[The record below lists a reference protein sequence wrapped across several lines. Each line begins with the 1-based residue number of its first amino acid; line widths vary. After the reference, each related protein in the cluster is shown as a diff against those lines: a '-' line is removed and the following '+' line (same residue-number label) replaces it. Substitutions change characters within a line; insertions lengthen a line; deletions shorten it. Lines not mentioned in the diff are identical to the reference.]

1 MVARGVPMG
10 RMDNRGQATVE
21 LALCLPIVV
30 ALLAV
35 LLQVGFVVSDQVKL
49 WHAAREAV
57 RVAAVDG
64 DEAHIEDAATRSGP
78 DDISIAVA
86 PRGAGRRQGE
96 PVRVSLRHNP
106 GGRVPLIGLLF
117 ENLTLTADATMRIE
131 QP

>member
-1 MVARGVPMG
+1 MRPEGEW
-10 RMDNRGQATVE
+10 GQSTVE
-21 LALCLPIVV
+21 LALCLPVV
-30 ALLAV
+30 ALVLTAVIEIV
-35 LLQVGFVVSDQVKL
+35 LLGGDQVRL
-49 WHAAREAV
+49 WHAAREAA

-106 GGRVPLIGLLF
+106 GARVPLIGLLF